1 MDFLLNP
8 NVAYVI
14 LLAGV
19 VLAFFSASTPG
30 TGVGEVAALFCFV
43 LAGYAAYNLSI
54 HWWALVLLGLSVP
67 PFVFAVRNPSR
78 WLFYL
83 GLCILFL
90 VLGSVFLFAPE
101 DSLISVNPLLALF
114 ASVVLSV
121 VMWVVLRQFIDV
133 VSRRPSHDVDALIGE
148 IGVAASKVLKEGSV
162 QVNGELWSARSDVS
176 IPSGSAVRVVAR
188 EGFILVVEKAE
199 SSN

>member
-30 TGVGEVAALFCFV
+30 TGVGEVAALFCLV

-54 HWWALVLLGLSVP
+54 HWWALVLLALSVP
-67 PFVFAVRNPSR
+67 PFVFAVRNPSK
-78 WLFYL
+78 WLAYL

-114 ASVVLSV
+114 MSVLLSV
-121 VMWVVLRQFIDV
+121 VMWFVLRQFVEVI
-133 VSRRPSHDVDALIGE
+133 SRRPAHDADALIGE
-148 IGVAASKVLKEGSV
+148 IGMATSEILKEGSV
-162 QVNGELWSARSDVS
+162 QVNGELWSARSEVN
-176 IPSGSAVRVVAR
+176 IPSGSTVRVIAR
-188 EGFILVVEKAE
+188 EGFVLVVEKAQ
-199 SSN
+199 

>member
-30 TGVGEVAALFCFV
+30 TGVGEVAALFCLV

-54 HWWALVLLGLSVP
+54 HWWALVLLALSVP
-67 PFVFAVRNPSR
+67 PFVFAVRNPSK
-78 WLFYL
+78 WLAYL

-114 ASVVLSV
+114 MSVLLSV
-121 VMWVVLRQFIDV
+121 VMWFVLRQFVEV
-133 VSRRPSHDVDALIGE
+133 VSRRPAHDADALIGE
-148 IGVAASKVLKEGSV
+148 IGMATSEILKEGSV
-162 QVNGELWSARSDVS
+162 QVNGELWSARSEVN
-176 IPSGSAVRVVAR
+176 IPSGSTVRVIAR
-188 EGFILVVEKAE
+188 EGFVLVVEKAQ
-199 SSN
+199 